1 MPQNKEK
8 EMICYFSIQA
18 DGILLWEDSHKVTM
32 QHVVYRPPIL
42 SVPQVGEE
50 FKIDEEGYVRA
61 DSNNKVDIY
70 ATIENKSSETV
81 YVTLTIGGNG
91 TVEETKNVSIAPG
104 SSARISTFINSIKER
119 KPVEVFVK
127 TSTGLKQS
135 KVIKVKP
142 FI

>member
-1 MPQNKEK
+1 
-8 EMICYFSIQA
+8 
-18 DGILLWEDSHKVTM
+18 M

-91 TVEETKNVSIAPG
+91 TVEKTKMCLLLLVVVPEYQPLLMLLKNVS
-104 SSARISTFINSIKER
+104 
-119 KPVEVFVK
+119 
-127 TSTGLKQS
+127 L
-135 KVIKVKP
+135 
-142 FI
+142 